1 MINIKKLFMEPKL
14 IIWMLA
20 VLIALVAIRPIPTL
34 SDSGTVTF
42 QTNLKNGIDIEGGSR
57 ALILLK
63 DSSQDMAQ
71 KTKTILE
78 KRIDAYGVKEKEL
91 RPVQIGDKWYVQLEL
106 AGTTEEELRSL
117 IEKQGKFEAIIA
129 RNVTLINDSAVFTFN
144 GKPYDLVYIP
154 ADDAVKIGNLT
165 AKINGTIQLD
175 GVPLEFSKKT
185 GDSVTLSAIVISG
198 NDVKQ
203 VFTDSQHSRVTPL
216 GNGWQFEFSITIS
229 REAAERFAK
238 VTSDLTTEFSN
249 GQNYLSSDI
258 DLYLDN
264 GLVDSLKIS
273 SDLKGKEQPDIQI
286 SGPGSSRDDARKKMN
301 SLQSILQSGALP
313 TEIEVEQMNTISPSL
328 GAQFMRIAL
337 MGIVF
342 AIIAVSIVIF
352 IRYRDPKI
360 VIPII
365 VTSITEA
372 LLVLGIAGMIQ
383 WTIDLPAIAGL
394 IASIG
399 TGVND
404 QIIITDEIDKKR
416 EKEQLNMKRKI
427 KNAFFI
433 VFSAAATIVAAMIP
447 LLTVGAGGVMGFAFT
462 TIVGV
467 FVGILITR
475 PAYAKVLEYLHSGE

>member
-1 MINIKKLFMEPKL
+1 MKYDF
-14 IIWMLA
+14 A
-20 VLIALVAIRPIPTL
+20 VSWRAVHAH
-34 SDSGTVTF
+34 SV
-42 QTNLKNGIDIEGGSR
+42 NG
-57 ALILLK
+57 
-63 DSSQDMAQ
+63 
-71 KTKTILE
+71 
-78 KRIDAYGVKEKEL
+78 
-91 RPVQIGDKWYVQLEL
+91 
-106 AGTTEEELRSL
+106 
-117 IEKQGKFEAIIA
+117 
-129 RNVTLINDSAVFTFN
+129 
-144 GKPYDLVYIP
+144 
-154 ADDAVKIGNLT
+154 
-165 AKINGTIQLD
+165 
-175 GVPLEFSKKT
+175 
-185 GDSVTLSAIVISG
+185 
-198 NDVKQ
+198 
-203 VFTDSQHSRVTPL
+203 
-216 GNGWQFEFSITIS
+216 
-229 REAAERFAK
+229 
-238 VTSDLTTEFSN
+238 
-249 GQNYLSSDI
+249 LSS
-258 DLYLDN
+258 
-264 GLVDSLKIS
+264 
-273 SDLKGKEQPDIQI
+273 
-286 SGPGSSRDDARKKMN
+286 
-301 SLQSILQSGALP
+301 
-313 TEIEVEQMNTISPSL
+313 
-328 GAQFMRIAL
+328 
-337 MGIVF
+337 F

-475 PAYAKVLEYLHSGE
+475 PAYAKFLSTCIPANNSIQSTGELMIHFVTGGAGFIGSNLCDRNA